1 MGKAHKRI
9 NPKVKNKVNR
19 RIKELAIAKIYEA
32 VSQLQEPWTTK
43 PLSTVGRPPYPSKAM
58 AAICIYQEE
67 LCLTCDDM
75 ESELRSVPAI
85 AQTLGL
91 KSLPKHT
98 AINDARKKLSE
109 SYIMNVNNYL
119 VYEYSARVI
128 AVDSSGFSLRNSSA
142 WYDIKIGKERKR
154 KDFLKLHVVE
164 NLENGLIQSYRITD
178 GKAHDSPLF
187 KRLISG
193 FKELDIAVGDSGY
206 LSIKNCKLV
215 VERGGT
221 PFFMPKSNS
230 TARAR
235 HPRPWKNMI
244 RDFINNLEEWLKNY
258 HMRSVIEALFSS
270 VKKRLKSY
278 LRAVKKRM
286 QRRELALKVVAYN
299 VRQVL
304 YIQASEY
311 LNLPLWVKA

>member
-9 NPKVKNKVNR
+9 NPKIKNKVNR
-19 RIKELAIAKIYEA
+19 RIKELALAKIIEA
-32 VSQLQEPWTTK
+32 VSLLSEPWAAK
-43 PLSTVGRPPYPSKAM
+43 PLGTVGRPSYPSRAM

-67 LCLTCDDM
+67 FCLTCDDM

-85 AQTLGL
+85 AKMLEL
-91 KSLPKHT
+91 KSLPRHT
-98 AINDARKKLSE
+98 AINDARKKLNE
-109 SYIMNVNNYL
+109 SYIMAVNSYI
-119 VYEYSARVI
+119 VSEYSPSII

-142 WYDIKIGKERKR
+142 WYDIRIGRENEK
-154 KDFLKLHVVE
+154 KDFLKLHAVE

-178 GKAHDSPLF
+178 GKAHDCPLF

-193 FKELDIAVGDSGY
+193 FEEIYIAVGDRGY
-206 LSIKNCKLV
+206 LSMENCKLV
-215 VERGGT
+215 VSKGGV

-235 HPRPWKNMI
+235 HPRAWKNMI
-244 RDFINNLEEWLKNY
+244 REFMNNLEEWLKKY

-278 LRAVKKRM
+278 LRAVKKRT
-286 QRRELALKVVAYN
+286 QRKELSLKVVAYN

-304 YIQASEY
+304 YIQAAEY